1 MFGIATA
8 VVILVWRRCFM
19 QDANRMIHRTLG
31 LLLLWSFCLPLPGNL
46 VRASTYTADGKRI
59 LEKWT
64 YPVGCLQ
71 STDDNWI
78 KPVFIRKNINVCLNA
93 QEFGGG
99 TTAGSNPSRALK
111 IIDGDL
117 DTFWGPD
124 ENTDLK
130 DWWIEIDLGR
140 CVSLTKI
147 RMVFGESGNPF
158 GFFKIYT
165 SAGEPVYNPGST
177 VPLPDTR
184 RFSLVKQ
191 TTAQNRAY
199 LLDYDFSLSPVQYI
213 RIAITKRAENL
224 QLAEFEAYSLGDNV
238 TLGTLERRGNA
249 DAHIFPEK
257 GPLAFDG
264 DGFTG
269 WSIEGRDESSDPVE
283 YLLMDLGALFWVDAL
298 RIVGEFQRAEA
309 GGVADSWVWYK
320 IHSSDG
326 SKAPDGSLIWSQLVN
341 FPSNPSGLR
350 STIHYFASP
359 KRIRYVKF
367 EAPSNNRRMKYG
379 LGNGQF
385 GTIDELQLFGEGY
398 LSEIT
403 LTSDLID
410 VGAAKNLTS
419 VRWVAD
425 IPAGTALEIR
435 TRTGNQLE
443 EVKHYYDKG
452 GNAISRKKWEKTPA
466 FMRGEVKTE
475 MKAGADWS
483 SWSRKYVRSGDWFL
497 SPSPSHY
504 VQFQMKMLSDD
515 PFSAPSLRSIAFS
528 YSNPLADSLI
538 AEISPSIVRAAV
550 PDTFAYFIR
559 SSYAPGNLGYDQVL
573 IETPSPATFL
583 EAKIDDVV
591 VGAVS
596 ESDSNELHI
605 DLPRRVSKSSSIE
618 VKFVCTVFRN
628 STLFDAYV
636 SNQAMSSVRQRV
648 NPGDAVESV
657 DSQITTVS
665 IPITG
670 DLLGNISISS
680 RVITP
685 NDDGIND
692 NIVFDFSV
700 FKVNKPRSISVTIYN
715 LQGKIVKKVLEERG
729 SFGNYTVTWD
739 GRDGEGKRVSP
750 GVYLCQ
756 MKVPTDTKVDVENCT
771 ITVAY

>member
-1 MFGIATA
+1 
-8 VVILVWRRCFM
+8 M
-19 QDANRMIHRTLG
+19 QNANRIIHRALG
-31 LLLLWSFCLPLPGNL
+31 LLLLWSFCLPLSGNL

-64 YPVGCLQ
+64 FPMGCLQ

-78 KPVFIRKNINVCLNA
+78 KPEFIRKNINVCLNA

-99 TTAGSNPSRALK
+99 ITTGSNPSRASK
-111 IIDGDL
+111 IIDGNL

-130 DWWIEIDLGR
+130 DWWIEINVGR
-140 CVSLTKI
+140 CVSVTKV
-147 RMVFGESGNPF
+147 RMVFSDSGNPF

-165 SAGEPVYNPGST
+165 SAGEPVFNPGTS
-177 VPLPDTR
+177 VPIPDTK
-184 RFSLVKQ
+184 RFSLIKE
-191 TTAQNRAY
+191 TTAQNSEY
-199 LLDYDFSLSPVQYI
+199 VLEYDLSLRPVQYI
-213 RIAITKRAENL
+213 RIAITKRAKNL
-224 QLAEFEAYSLGDNV
+224 QLAEFKVYSLGDNV
-238 TLGTLERRGNA
+238 TLGTLERGGSA

-257 GPLAFDG
+257 GPLSFDG

-283 YLLMDLGALFWVDAL
+283 YFLLNLGTLFWVDAL
-298 RIVGEFQRAEA
+298 RIVGEFQRAET
-309 GGVADSWVWYK
+309 GGVAESWVWYK
-320 IHSSDG
+320 IYSSDG
-326 SKAPDGSLIWSQLVN
+326 SNAPDGSLIWSQLVD
-341 FPSNPSGLR
+341 FPSNASGLR
-350 STIHYFASP
+350 STIHYFPSP
-359 KRIRYVKF
+359 KQIRYVKF

-398 LSEIT
+398 IPEVT

-452 GNAISRKKWEKTPA
+452 GNEISRQKWEKTPP
-466 FMRGEVKTE
+466 FMQGEMKTKL
-475 MKAGADWS
+475 KAGADWS
-483 SWSRKYVRSGDWFL
+483 PWSRKYIDSGDWFL
-497 SPSPSHY
+497 SPSPRHY
-504 VQFQMKMLSDD
+504 VQFQVKMLSGD
-515 PFSAPSLRSIAFS
+515 PFSASSLRHISFS
-528 YSNPLADSLI
+528 YSNPLAEGLI
-538 AEISPSIVRAAV
+538 AEIFPSIAHAAL
-550 PDTFAYFIR
+550 PDTFSYFIR
-559 SSYAPGNLGYDQVL
+559 STSGPGNLGYDRVL

-583 EAKIDDVV
+583 EAKVDDIV

-596 ESDSNELHI
+596 ESDSDELRI
-605 DLPRRVSKSSSIE
+605 DLPRRVSKSRVIE

-636 SNQAMSSVRQRV
+636 SNQATPSVRQRV
-648 NPGDAVESV
+648 NPGDAVKSV
-657 DSQITTVS
+657 DSQTTTVS
-665 IPITG
+665 IPVTG
-670 DLLGNISISS
+670 DLLGNVSISS

-685 NDDGIND
+685 NGDGVND
-692 NIVFDFSV
+692 NIIFDFSV
-700 FKVNKPRSISVTIYN
+700 FKVNKPRSITLTIYN
-715 LQGKIVKKVLEERG
+715 LQGEVVKKALKELG
-729 SFGNYTVTWD
+729 TFGNYTVTWD
-739 GRDGEGKRVSP
+739 GRDEAGKLVSP

-756 MKVPTDTKVDVENCT
+756 MKVPTDTKVSVENCT
-771 ITVAY
+771 ITVVY